1 MIRGRTVTV
10 LTPTASGTD
19 RFGEPIPGTPT
30 QTQVDNVLVVPGAT
44 ADLEASRPDGVT
56 VALTLHFPK
65 TYTGNLRGCQVALTG
80 EYSGTY
86 NVIGEP
92 KPYLVENSPTD
103 WYMPVEVETCHG

>member
-44 ADLEASRPDGVT
+44 TDLEASRPDGVT

-80 EYSGTY
+80 EYSGVY

-92 KPYLVENSPTD
+92 KPYLVENAPTD